1 MPLSPVQVVGQ
12 SEGIQLIARML
23 LELCVILGRNVLED
37 DLDVVVPVSPALLVE
52 EPGRVHHL
60 VDGDADGHAAH
71 ALNETAWN
79 SSLNCYY
86 LETGAYTLNLIRFSC
101 ILMRRNFL

>member
-12 SEGIQLIARML
+12 PEGIQLVAGML
-23 LELCVILGRNVLED
+23 LELGVILGRNVLED

-60 VDGDADGHAAH
+60 VDGDADGDAAH

-79 SSLNCYY
+79 NSLNCYY
-86 LETGAYTLNLIRFSC
+86 LHTYMGPVL
-101 ILMRRNFL
+101 